1 MSLVNFD
8 DKPYSNNFGTLSYR
22 NFEYKGLENYF
33 NAQYSNPF
41 KVYETNNNRAINDT
55 QNTQNTQKV
64 TIRSGKIAELL
75 ESAGYDSKKAKKS
88 TQAAKKR
95 AREHG
100 WKKQCAKQVRF
111 SLEEA
116 NLIPKS
122 NGNGDAY
129 RYIELLSNNKNF
141 REIDVSSLTKAELK
155 ELSKFDGIVYV
166 YGRGVAGYSRGSG
179 HIEISLGN
187 GTNGSD
193 GITHFIRR
201 GARVFIP
208 VKTPYSAVA

>member
-8 DKPYSNNFGTLSYR
+8 VKVNNNAFGILSYPTFYSD
-22 NFEYKGLENYF
+22 NFQNYSYG
-33 NAQYSNPF
+33 QYNNPF
-41 KVYETNNNRAINDT
+41 KVYKNSNISALDITRKTPKISL
-55 QNTQNTQKV
+55 K
-64 TIRSGKIAELL
+64 SGQLSEMLL
-75 ESAGYDSKKAKKS
+75 KAGYDSEKAKS
-88 TQAAKKR
+88 LTQAAKKR
-95 AREHG
+95 ARENNWTH
-100 WKKQCAKQVRF
+100 QCAKQVRF

-141 REIDVSSLTKAELK
+141 REIDVKSLSKAELK
-155 ELSKFDGIVYV
+155 ELSKFEGIVYV
-166 YGRGVAGYSRGSG
+166 YGRGVSGYDRQAG

-193 GITHFIRR
+193 GITHYIRQ

-208 VKTPYSAVA
+208 VKTSYSQVA